1 MKINYSI
8 LLATVIAIGT
18 ASWILSGQFANGART
33 EGEDVTDI
41 SSATPAPVMAA
52 VRVRESI
59 SEPYRSAVVISGRT
73 APSREI
79 ELKAQIL
86 GKVVSIGAKDGG
98 HVKKGGTIIRFD
110 PEDRE
115 ARRQMAK
122 ARIAQRETQFNAADK
137 LANKGFQAKTTR
149 AEAFA
154 DLQEAKAELAKIE
167 EEIRRLTISAPFD
180 AVINDVYVEL
190 GDVLQ
195 SGNAVAALFD
205 LDPILVVAQVSEL
218 ERMKLAVG
226 QPGKAKLLDGT
237 DLTGT
242 IRHISA
248 SADSETRT
256 FQVEL
261 EVPNP
266 DMNLELGITA
276 KVILPLPEVTAHKL
290 SAGVFTLN
298 DNGQLGVMTVDA
310 SNIVR
315 FNKVVVL
322 DSNADWA
329 YVSGLPERA
338 LLISVGQEFV
348 SDGEIVRAVPEA
360 NVGTDAAKANGQ

>member
-167 EEIRRLTISAPFD
+167 EEIRRLPF
-180 AVINDVYVEL
+180 
-190 GDVLQ
+190 
-195 SGNAVAALFD
+195 
-205 LDPILVVAQVSEL
+205 
-218 ERMKLAVG
+218 
-226 QPGKAKLLDGT
+226 
-237 DLTGT
+237 
-242 IRHISA
+242 RHHSMP
-248 SADSETRT
+248 SST
-256 FQVEL
+256 
-261 EVPNP
+261 
-266 DMNLELGITA
+266 M
-276 KVILPLPEVTAHKL
+276 
-290 SAGVFTLN
+290 S
-298 DNGQLGVMTVDA
+298 M
-310 SNIVR
+310 
-315 FNKVVVL
+315 
-322 DSNADWA
+322 
-329 YVSGLPERA
+329 
-338 LLISVGQEFV
+338 
-348 SDGEIVRAVPEA
+348 
-360 NVGTDAAKANGQ
+360 

>member
-1 MKINYSI
+1 MRINYSI

-18 ASWILSGQFANGART
+18 GAWILSGQFANGART
-33 EGEDVTDI
+33 EGEDAAKSKTAPP
-41 SSATPAPVMAA
+41 ATEMAA

-59 SEPYRSAVVISGRT
+59 AEPYRSAVIISGRT

-86 GKVVSIGAKDGG
+86 GKVVALGAKDGD
-98 HVKKGGTIIRFD
+98 HVEKGAPIIRFD

-122 ARIAQRETQFNAADK
+122 ARIVQRETQFNAADK
-137 LANKGFQAKTTR
+137 LANKGFQAQTTR
-149 AEAFA
+149 AETFA

-167 EEIRRLTISAPFD
+167 EEIRRITISAPFD
-180 AVINDVYVEL
+180 AVVDDVYVEL

-195 SGNAVAALFD
+195 SGDPVAALFD
-205 LDPILVVAQVSEL
+205 LDPILVVAQVSEQ
-218 ERMKLAVG
+218 ERIKLAVG

-242 IRHISA
+242 IRYISA
-248 SADSETRT
+248 AADSETRT
-256 FQVEL
+256 FRVEL

-266 DMNLELGITA
+266 DRNLELGITA
-276 KVILPLPEVTAHKL
+276 GVILPLPEVTAHKL
-290 SAGVFTLN
+290 TAGVFTLN
-298 DNGQLGVMTVDA
+298 DDGQLGVMTVDA
-310 SNIVR
+310 SSIVR
-315 FNKVVVL
+315 FNKVNVL
-322 DSNADWA
+322 DSDADWA
-329 YVSGLPERA
+329 YVTGLPERA

-348 SDGEIVRAVPEA
+348 SDGETVRAVPESA
-360 NVGTDAAKANGQ
+360 VGTDAAKAS

>member
-1 MKINYSI
+1 M
-8 LLATVIAIGT
+8 
-18 ASWILSGQFANGART
+18 
-33 EGEDVTDI
+33 
-41 SSATPAPVMAA
+41 
-52 VRVRESI
+52 RVRESI
-59 SEPYRSAVVISGRT
+59 AEPYRSAVVITGQTS
-73 APSREI
+73 PSREI
-79 ELKAQIL
+79 ELKAQLL
-86 GKVVSIGAKDGG
+86 GKVTAIGAKDGSY
-98 HVKKGGTIIRFD
+98 VKKGETIIRFE

-122 ARIAQRETQFNAADK
+122 ARIIQRETQFNAADK

-154 DLQEAKAELAKIE
+154 NLQEAKADLAKIE
-167 EEIRRLTISAPFD
+167 EEIRRLSILAPFD
-180 AVINDVYVEL
+180 AVMDDVYVEL

-205 LDPILVVAQVSEL
+205 LDPILVVAHVSEL

-226 QPGKAKLLDGT
+226 QPGKARLLDGT
-237 DLTGT
+237 YLTGT
-242 IRHISA
+242 IRYISA

-256 FQVEL
+256 FEVEL

-266 DMNLELGITA
+266 DMKLKLGITA
-276 KVILPLPEVTAHKL
+276 KVILPLPESTAHKL
-290 SAGVFTLN
+290 TAGIFTLN
-298 DNGQLGVMTVDA
+298 EDGQLGVMTVDA
-310 SNIVR
+310 SNTVR

-322 DSNADWA
+322 DSDADWT

-348 SDGEIVRAVPEA
+348 SDGETVRVVPES
-360 NVGTDAAKANGQ
+360 NVGTDAAKASGQ